1 MKVYVYEPLANFAG
15 KEDSWAWIQDYAEDE
30 EYEEL
35 DDILRFL
42 NGEIKRNELPE
53 SVRSMDA
60 EELRRE
66 YARRFPSMLGK
77 ALQAIGKELETG
89 ELKMEIDFTSLQK
102 LAEE

>member
-1 MKVYVYEPLANFAG
+1 MKVDLYEPLADFAG
-15 KEDSWAWIQDYAEDE
+15 KEDSWLWIQDYAEDE

-66 YARRFPSMLGK
+66 YTRRFPSMLGK

-102 LAEE
+102 LAE

>member
-1 MKVYVYEPLANFAG
+1 MKVDVYEPLAEFAG
-15 KEDSWAWIQDYAEDE
+15 KEDSWLWIQDYAEDE

-35 DDILRFL
+35 DDVLRFL
-42 NGEIKRNELPE
+42 NGEIPRKDLPE
-53 SVRSMDA
+53 SLRSMDA

-66 YARRFPSMLGK
+66 YARRFPPMLGK

-102 LAEE
+102 LAD

>member
-1 MKVYVYEPLANFAG
+1 MKVDVYEPLADFAG
-15 KEDSWAWIQDYAEDE
+15 KEDSWLWIQDYAEDE

-66 YARRFPSMLGK
+66 YTRRSPSMLGK

-102 LAEE
+102 LAE

>member
-1 MKVYVYEPLANFAG
+1 MKVDVYELLADFAG
-15 KEDSWAWIQDYAEDE
+15 KEDSWVWIQDYAEDE

-77 ALQAIGKELETG
+77 ALQAIGKELKTG

-102 LAEE
+102 LAE

>member
-1 MKVYVYEPLANFAG
+1 MKVDVYEPLADFAG
-15 KEDSWAWIQDYAEDE
+15 KKDSWVWIQDYAEDE

-102 LAEE
+102 LAE

>member
-1 MKVYVYEPLANFAG
+1 MKVDVYEPLADFAG
-15 KEDSWAWIQDYAEDE
+15 KEDYWLWIQDYAEDE

-66 YARRFPSMLGK
+66 YTRRFPSMLGK

-102 LAEE
+102 LAE

>member
-1 MKVYVYEPLANFAG
+1 MKVDVYEPLADFAG
-15 KEDSWAWIQDYAEDE
+15 KEDSWLWIQDYAEDE

-66 YARRFPSMLGK
+66 YTRRFPSMLGN

-102 LAEE
+102 LAE

>member
-1 MKVYVYEPLANFAG
+1 MKVDVYEPLADFAG
-15 KEDSWAWIQDYAEDE
+15 KEDSWLWIQDYAEDE

-66 YARRFPSMLGK
+66 YTRRFPSMLGK

-89 ELKMEIDFTSLQK
+89 ELKMEIDFTRIQK
-102 LAEE
+102 LAE

>member
-1 MKVYVYEPLANFAG
+1 MKVDVYEPLADFAG
-15 KEDSWAWIQDYAEDE
+15 KEDSWVWIQDYAEDE

-53 SVRSMDA
+53 CVRSMDA

-77 ALQAIGKELETG
+77 ALQAIGKELETR

-102 LAEE
+102 LAE

>member
-1 MKVYVYEPLANFAG
+1 MKVDVYEPLADFAG
-15 KEDSWAWIQDYAEDE
+15 KEDSWLWIQDYAEDE

-66 YARRFPSMLGK
+66 YTRRFPSMLGK
-77 ALQAIGKELETG
+77 ALQAIGKELESG

-102 LAEE
+102 LAE

>member
-1 MKVYVYEPLANFAG
+1 MKVDVYEPLADFAG
-15 KEDSWAWIQDYAEDE
+15 KEDSWLWIQDYAEDE
-30 EYEEL
+30 ENEEL

-66 YARRFPSMLGK
+66 YTRRFPSMLGK

-102 LAEE
+102 LAE

>member
-1 MKVYVYEPLANFAG
+1 MKVDVYEPLAEFAG
-15 KEDSWAWIQDYAEDE
+15 KEDSWLWIQDYAEDE

-60 EELRRE
+60 EELRKE
-66 YARRFPSMLGK
+66 YARRFPVMLGK
-77 ALQAIGKELETG
+77 VLQIIGKELETG
-89 ELKMEIDFTSLQK
+89 ELKMEIDFTSLQE
-102 LAEE
+102 LAD